1 MYGGSIES
9 DTVGNKIRGTN
20 LYYNSH
26 TGHADWR
33 GCNRCILSVGR
44 KHVVVRRDGCR
55 RIGLRISTR
64 LVFIGEAP
72 GATEDRTGIPFTGH
86 SGRILN
92 EIMMNTT
99 SSFYFTITNTVCC
112 RPCDV
117 IMEDYGYI
125 DQPGKVEPGRI
136 MEFENWNRQPRPI
149 EIQHCRNHVL
159 EIVQSVRPHGI
170 VYLGKIAA
178 NSYDFK
184 QPSLELFHPAF
195 IARHETKLL
204 LVKRQARLL
213 SKFLE
218 EIDPEA

>member
-1 MYGGSIES
+1 M
-9 DTVGNKIRGTN
+9 
-20 LYYNSH
+20 
-26 TGHADWR
+26 
-33 GCNRCILSVGR
+33 
-44 KHVVVRRDGCR
+44 
-55 RIGLRISTR
+55 
-64 LVFIGEAP
+64 
-72 GATEDRTGIPFTGH
+72 
-86 SGRILN
+86 
-92 EIMMNTT
+92 
-99 SSFYFTITNTVCC
+99 TNTVCC

-159 EIVQSVRPHGI
+159 EIVQPVRPHGI

-204 LVKRQARLL
+204 LVKRKARLL